1 MSPNQ
6 QLEVMNQIDE
16 PASYGIGIENI
27 SIYFRASSK
36 EKNGT
41 VDFFV
46 KPIFWKNNLKKK
58 KSEFSF
64 PFPAGIDFFR
74 QIELNLLLILSE
86 QYSRGAAWWA
96 IEGFVRLSMKNIR
109 CDVIQYT
116 LTNIGDIARGL
127 TSVVQNYF
135 DKGV

>member
-36 EKNGT
+36 EKNRT

-46 KPIFWKNNLKKK
+46 KPIFFKKQLKK

-86 QYSRGAAWWA
+86 QYSRGAAW
-96 IEGFVRLSMKNIR
+96 
-109 CDVIQYT
+109 
-116 LTNIGDIARGL
+116 
-127 TSVVQNYF
+127 
-135 DKGV
+135 

>member
-36 EKNGT
+36 EINGT

-46 KPIFWKNNLKKK
+46 KPTIKKK

-86 QYSRGAAWWA
+86 QYSRGAAW
-96 IEGFVRLSMKNIR
+96 
-109 CDVIQYT
+109 
-116 LTNIGDIARGL
+116 
-127 TSVVQNYF
+127 
-135 DKGV
+135 